1 MCEDNL
7 LDVLMTGGDL
17 NTVKPTNTDN
27 LSSANESANSNTYYY
42 EISSKKPSSDKS
54 NTSDKE

>member
-17 NTVKPTNTDN
+17 NTVKSTTTDN
-27 LSSANESANSNTYYY
+27 LSSSNESANLPTYYY
-42 EISSKKPSSDKS
+42 ELSSNKPSSD
-54 NTSDKE
+54 NDNKE